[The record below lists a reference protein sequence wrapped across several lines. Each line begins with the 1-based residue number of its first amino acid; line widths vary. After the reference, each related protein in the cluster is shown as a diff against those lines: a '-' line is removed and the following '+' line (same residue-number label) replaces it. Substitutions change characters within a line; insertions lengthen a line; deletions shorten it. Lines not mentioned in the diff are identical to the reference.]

1 MNFKPTESMA
11 VEARRG
17 LEWRREYK
25 RGGTAIGVARA
36 RDISNR
42 ANLSAETI
50 GRMVSYFARH
60 EVDKKAEGFTQ
71 GEKGYPS
78 AGRIAWAL
86 WGGDDGN
93 AWAKEKYKQIETNNF
108 MLEIVNKSAK
118 VKLND
123 QVDKYSIDRIIE
135 EIDQSYGMKGVE
147 ENFAIGEVI
156 ACAENAIDTL
166 TVEIHTGG
174 GSVFDG
180 YRLYNSM
187 QELRSR
193 GVVVTARINTLAAS
207 MGSVIA
213 MAADNVEIAS
223 NGRMMIHEASLAT
236 HGDAE
241 KMRQAAELLEGI
253 SDEIAGIYAT
263 KTGKTQKE
271 MRAMMKKETW
281 MTAKQAVDAGFA
293 DKIFDTKASS
303 MASILDRFKPDAALT
318 EKVIGLESAIVDAEN
333 QIIELE
339 ANLATRESDLQNAVT
354 ELAEVKASNEEITAK
369 LAESESALQSEK
381 EAVIAKASEIDSL
394 NAKLVEVEADAN
406 AKLAEAENSAARKA
420 AEILAMAGVP
430 PVDNT
435 GDNGRVNVVT
445 RDEFNAMTIMQRNE
459 YMRNGGKIN

>member
-1 MNFKPTESMA
+1 
-11 VEARRG
+11 
-17 LEWRREYK
+17 
-25 RGGTAIGVARA
+25 
-36 RDISNR
+36 
-42 ANLSAETI
+42 
-50 GRMVSYFARH
+50 
-60 EVDKKAEGFTQ
+60 
-71 GEKGYPS
+71 
-78 AGRIAWAL
+78 
-86 WGGDDGN
+86 
-93 AWAKEKYKQIETNNF
+93 
-108 MLEIVNKSAK
+108 
-118 VKLND
+118 
-123 QVDKYSIDRIIE
+123 
-135 EIDQSYGMKGVE
+135 
-147 ENFAIGEVI
+147 
-156 ACAENAIDTL
+156 
-166 TVEIHTGG
+166 
-174 GSVFDG
+174 
-180 YRLYNSM
+180 
-187 QELRSR
+187 
-193 GVVVTARINTLAAS
+193 

-333 QIIELE
+333 QISELAE
-339 ANLATRESDLQNAVT
+339 NLATRESDLQNAVT

-394 NAKLVEVEADAN
+394 NAKLVEVEAEAN